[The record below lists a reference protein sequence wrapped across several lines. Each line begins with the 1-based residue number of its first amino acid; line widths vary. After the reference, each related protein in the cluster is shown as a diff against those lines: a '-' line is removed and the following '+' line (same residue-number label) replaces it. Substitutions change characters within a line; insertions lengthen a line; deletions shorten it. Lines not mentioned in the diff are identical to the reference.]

1 MRKFVF
7 ITGALSISMSGV
19 GTFLKVFHIPFGLE
33 ILILSILLFSVV
45 FVPSAAIYYY
55 KKGK

>member
-7 ITGALSISMSGV
+7 ITGTLSISMSGV
-19 GTFLKVFHIPFGLE
+19 GACFKVFHSLFGLE
-33 ILILSILLFSVV
+33 ILILSTILFSFI